1 MKFCNNVP
9 YCRSNFIN
17 NVWHSI
23 GPFNLETCDLQ
34 YWNSLLLLFF
44 HYIFSHGFSFF
55 SPNFIIWILEF
66 FALLL
71 CLSHSPFFFFL
82 LFAPFLGIFP
92 QLYHLTLLLKSSISL
107 IFHFQEAFSVL
118 RIFSS
123 PLSKFSHPWIIAV
136 SSELLFCIC
145 FGLCPSCY
153 SLPLRILYSLT
164 LLKSGSLR
172 S

>member
-1 MKFCNNVP
+1 MFGTRLDPLIWKLVTSSTGIH
-9 YCRSNFIN
+9 YYYYSFIISFPM
-17 NVWHSI
+17 VFLS
-23 GPFNLETCDLQ
+23 FLQ
-34 YWNSLLLLFF
+34 ISLFGYWNFLL
-44 HYIFSHGFSFF
+44 YYCA
-55 SPNFIIWILEF
+55 SPIHL
-66 FALLL
+66 
-71 CLSHSPFFFFL
+71 FFFFLL